1 MLTRM
6 LAAAAAVLCVAT
18 SGHAAPYPPADQNR
32 PPLVLKSHGIFWAG
46 GNIVKRTQTGTEN
59 AGDRKGLPFT
69 EQEISVG
76 QAYVEYFIPQRLRA
90 GKATLP
96 IVLVPGGTLIG
107 AHFLTTPDGREG
119 WADYFIR
126 RGFPVY
132 IVDPPGR
139 GRAGFD
145 PDAFNNV
152 RGGSAPPATQPRI
165 GAWDSSAWLEWNAG
179 PLPAPA
185 HGAHD
190 PSCIGNDARDP
201 AAPSVYCNG
210 DLMPALDPEGYQHWL
225 GALVPEVP
233 VAGGLE
239 PGIAAALER
248 IGPAIYIGHSAAG
261 TMGGELANER
271 PQLFRAVIGIEPQ
284 GDCMLPP
291 TAALEGIAKVPT
303 LSIHGINQ
311 VGRPDTGPCLGT
323 YRKIVEA
330 GGDASYVSLPRLPRS
345 PLFDRIPQLGIWGND
360 HIMMWDT
367 NSDDIAGVLLD
378 WIERHVEKSKHDPEK
393 WIPVFGKDH
402 AQKRDAQAGKRKGP
416 R

>member
-1 MLTRM
+1 MM
-6 LAAAAAVLCVAT
+6 IPVWAMAAALAYV
-18 SGHAAPYPPADQNR
+18 SGPAQAAPYPQADQKR
-32 PPLVLKSHGIFWAG
+32 PPIVLKAHGIFWAG
-46 GNIVKRTQTGTEN
+46 GKIVKRSQAGTEN
-59 AGDRKGLPFT
+59 AGDRKGLPFA

-76 QAYVEYFIPQRLRA
+76 QAYVEYFVPQRLRA
-90 GKATLP
+90 GRATVP

-152 RGGSAPPATQPRI
+152 RAGLAAPATQPRI
-165 GAWDSSAWLEWNAG
+165 NAWDSSAWLEWNAG
-179 PLPAPA
+179 PLAAPS

-201 AAPSVYCNG
+201 NAPSVYCNG
-210 DLMPALDPEGYQHWL
+210 DLMPALDPEGYKHWL
-225 GALVPEVP
+225 AALVPEVP

-239 PGIAAALER
+239 PGIVAALEK

-261 TMGGELANER
+261 TMGGGIANAR
-271 PQLFRAVIGIEPQ
+271 PELFRAVIGIEPQ
-284 GDCMLPP
+284 GDCMLPASAP
-291 TAALEGIAKVPT
+291 LDGIVRVPT
-303 LSIHGINQ
+303 FSVHGINQ
-311 VGRPDTGPCLGT
+311 VGRPDTGPCLDT
-323 YRKIVEA
+323 YRKIVA
-330 GGDASYVSLPRLPRS
+330 GGGDATYLSLPRLPHS
-345 PLFDRIPQLGIWGND
+345 PVFDRIPQQGIWGND
-360 HIMMWDT
+360 HIMMWDA
-367 NSDDIAGVLLD
+367 NSDDVAGVLLD
-378 WIERHVEKSKHDPEK
+378 WIARHVEK
-393 WIPVFGKDH
+393 
-402 AQKRDAQAGKRKGP
+402 RKG